1 MRIASLLKLGLIG
14 EIFEVTKLA
23 ELATSIILLGASL
36 TALSF
41 ASRYVIKFIEDLI
54 EITGFG
60 ETSIGFALLSV
71 ITSVPELTVAIFS
84 IIDGS
89 PSLSV
94 GDLLGSNVFNI
105 GVVVGI
111 LMLTSGFLKECPEGL
126 DELAD
131 ILMLS
136 SIIPLI
142 LVVLRVPE
150 LLFGIGLL
158 SIFVLTVYKET
169 RTRTLKPL
177 PNQVNENKRGKTPLI
192 LIKILGGTIIVA
204 LSARFAVSS
213 ALEIA
218 FNLAVA
224 PIVVGALIVAFGTSL
239 PELSLSLT
247 AVKRGRLRLA
257 SANAIGSNLTN
268 LSLILGLVLLSSFF
282 SPFRLNVT
290 AFSEIIS
297 FVLITSLIIWYHMTK
312 GADCRLVGISLILT
326 YIIFQVTT
334 IIR

>member
-1 MRIASLLKLGLIG
+1 MP
-14 EIFEVTKLA
+14 KLA
-23 ELATSIILLGASL
+23 ELATSVIVLGASL
-36 TALSF
+36 AALSF
-41 ASRYVIKFIEDLI
+41 ASRYVIRYVEDLI

-71 ITSVPELTVAIFS
+71 ITSIPELTVAIFA
-84 IIDGS
+84 IMDGS
-89 PSLSV
+89 PSLSI

-131 ILMLS
+131 ILILA

-142 LVVLRVPE
+142 LVVLKVPE
-150 LLFGIGLL
+150 LLLGFGLL

-177 PNQVNENKRGKTPLI
+177 PDQVSEKKRGPISMI
-192 LIKILGGTIIVA
+192 LIKILGGTLIVV

-218 FNLAVA
+218 FSFAVA

-247 AVKRGRLRLA
+247 AVKRGRIRLA

-268 LSLILGLVLLSSFF
+268 LTLILGLVLLSSLF
-282 SPFRLNVT
+282 SPFRLDIT

-312 GADCRLVGISLILT
+312 GADCRLVGISLIST
-326 YIIFQVTT
+326 YIIFQVNT
-334 IIR
+334 ILR